1 MDVII
6 YFLMIDINL
15 IRNNPDFVK
24 ERLATRD
31 RELVKL
37 VDKVLELDIKRR
49 EIIKELEN
57 LRSERNKLSKEIGK
71 LKREGKDVS
80 DIQAKVKELKVRIEK
95 LEEELRKVEE
105 ELKNTLLWIPNLP
118 HESVPVGE
126 DENDNVEVRRWG
138 EPRKFNFEPKPHWEI
153 GERLGI
159 LDFKRGAKLS
169 GSRFTVIKGW
179 GARLERALINFML
192 DLHTSKGYKE
202 VCPPHLVK
210 PEILVGTGQL
220 PKFEEDLYKCERD
233 NLYLIP
239 TAEVPLTNLY
249 REEILREED
258 LPIYLTAYT
267 PCYRREAGAYGKDIR
282 GIIRQHQFD
291 KVELVKIVHP
301 DNSYE
306 ELEKLVRD
314 AEEVLQLLGLPY
326 RVVELCTGD
335 LGFSAA
341 KTYDIEVWLP
351 SQNRYR
357 EISSCSNCEDFQ
369 ARRMN
374 TRFKDSK
381 TGKNRFVHTLNGSGL
396 AVGRTLAAILENYQ
410 REDGSVEVPE
420 VLRDYVGT
428 DVIK

>member
-1 MDVII
+1 
-6 YFLMIDINL
+6 MIDINL
-15 IRNNPDFVK
+15 IREKPGYVK

-31 RELVKL
+31 KELVSL
-37 VDKVLELDIKRR
+37 VDKVLELDKGRR
-49 EIIKELEN
+49 EIIKKLEA

-71 LKREGKDVS
+71 LKREGKDTTE
-80 DIQAKVKELKVRIEK
+80 IQNRVKALKAEIDK
-95 LEEELRKVEE
+95 LEEDLKKVEE
-105 ELKNTLLWIPNLP
+105 ELKETLLWIPNLP
-118 HESVPVGE
+118 HPSVPVGE
-126 DENDNVEVRRWG
+126 DEKDNVEVRRWG
-138 EPRKFNFEPKPHWEI
+138 EPRKFDFEPKPHWEI
-153 GERLGI
+153 GEKLGI
-159 LDFKRGAKLS
+159 FDFKRGAKLS
-169 GSRFTVIKGW
+169 GSRFTVITGW

-192 DLHTSKGYKE
+192 DLHTKKGYKE

-210 PEILVGTGQL
+210 PEILIGTGQL

-233 NLYLIP
+233 KLYLIP

-249 REEILREED
+249 REEILKEED

-306 ELEKLVRD
+306 ELEKLVKD

-341 KTYDIEVWLP
+341 KTYDIEVWFP

-410 REDGSVEVPE
+410 QEDGSVVVPE

-428 DVIK
+428 NVIRPD